1 MSDWGVMVENLA
13 LNSEVSGDQRSIEL
27 VSGGD
32 TAPRSKALEYPRGVG
47 PRALGISYSEG
58 AWDSD
63 RLDQVMYD
71 LFVSRDE
78 RTQRR
83 SWMATMRYV
92 LGNVLID
99 QQRGSRAFSIARNH
113 YDKGNDLFRAML
125 DSSMSYTCGYWAEA
139 KNLDQAQAAKLDRIC
154 KKLNLQRGMRLLD
167 IGCGWGNLLKFAAE
181 NYGVIATG
189 LTVSKEQAK
198 LAKERCHGLSVE
210 VLLQDY
216 RTFSGKFDCVA
227 SIEMI
232 EAVGKRNIPVFFN
245 MVKRCLNDGG
255 DFVLQVISAELFSR
269 RSNPLADEFG
279 LWLERNIFP
288 AGYLPNLQELVAPC
302 ATGELNIVSWED
314 ISSSYDQTLMAWA
327 DNFNRAW
334 PTLKDAYGE
343 RFKRVWNFYL
353 YSCAAIFRARLFSV
367 GQIHY
372 RSGTL
377 AAVSG
382 KN

>member
-1 MSDWGVMVENLA
+1 MVENLA

-32 TAPRSKALEYPRGVG
+32 TAPRSRALEYPRGVG

>member
-334 PTLKDAYGE
+334 PTLKDTYGE